1 MPPITAA
8 TTITSVDSAG
18 ETVAVA
24 VAAGAGVVACGGL
37 VAWLFKPVPGAPP
50 APTQPPPYST
60 EPQDGDPTPTPTVSS
75 TLSTITTSTTSET
88 SAACPFP
95 SSGAKISFAQ
105 VEDQPQWTVAI
116 PSPSTVSSY
125 APECTQQGGNSELLR
140 GTDPGYI
147 SALAEVFCKSDLSK
161 DQTATLGQADLDDN
175 NNWKTAKLDGIRVKF
190 GFSHAIT
197 NDACAKNC
205 VDAFGKIGT
214 RCRFLDAYLIA
225 CPCR

>member
-1 MPPITAA
+1 VPPVTAA
-8 TTITSVDSAG
+8 ITITSVDSTG

-24 VAAGAGVVACGGL
+24 IAAGAGVVAGGGL
-37 VAWLFKPVPGAPP
+37 AAWLFKPAPGAPP

-60 EPQDGDPTPTPTVSS
+60 APQGNDPTPTSAAPS
-75 TLSTITTSTTSET
+75 TFTTITRSASSQT

-95 SSGAKISFAQ
+95 SSGVAISFAQ

-147 SALAEVFCKSDLSK
+147 SALAGLFCKNDLST
-161 DQTATLGQADLDDN
+161 DQTATLGQADLEDN
-175 NNWKTAKLDGIRVKF
+175 DSWKNAKLDGVRVNF

-197 NDACAKNC
+197 NDACAENC
-205 VDAFGKIGT
+205 VDAFKQIGT
-214 RCRFLDAYLIA
+214 RCRLLVANLTFCAY
-225 CPCR
+225 R

>member
-1 MPPITAA
+1 M
-8 TTITSVDSAG
+8 
-18 ETVAVA
+18 
-24 VAAGAGVVACGGL
+24 
-37 VAWLFKPVPGAPP
+37 PGAPP

-60 EPQDGDPTPTPTVSS
+60 EPQGNDPTPSSVVSS
-75 TLSTITTSTTSET
+75 TFSTITTSATSQS

-95 SSGAKISFAQ
+95 SSGVSISFAK
-105 VEDQPQWTVAI
+105 VEDQPQWTIAI

-125 APECTQQGGNSELLR
+125 ASECTQQGENSELLR

-175 NNWKTAKLDGIRVKF
+175 DSWKNAKLDSIRVKL

-205 VDAFGKIGT
+205 VDAFEKVGT
-214 RCRFLDAYLIA
+214 RCILPDASLTTCA
-225 CPCR
+225 CR